1 MTGIVRALFAAGA
14 GSVVNISG
22 GRVETGFAA
31 LEDSV
36 VNISGGE
43 IDPAFRANPGSEVN
57 LFGTEFFIDGVA
69 VNFVDG
75 ESISILDRDVTLS
88 GTLLDGA
95 SFEFELNV
103 STPSFAG
110 NFFPFFGLL
119 VGQ

>member
-95 SFEFELNV
+95 IFEFELNV
-103 STPSFAG
+103 DTPSLAG
-110 NFFPFFGLL
+110 NFFPDATLT
-119 VGQ
+119 VN